1 MLGVNGDDMARI
13 YSTEELATQIKNL
26 SEKVM
31 ALELRIIT
39 LEKVIVALRFSI
51 TKESRQVDKSVI

>member
-1 MLGVNGDDMARI
+1 MLGVNGDDVARI
-13 YSTEELATQIKNL
+13 YSTEELATQIKKL
-26 SEKVM
+26 SEKVT

-51 TKESRQVDKSVI
+51 TKGS